1 MEAEGQ
7 ATDQGLHSI
16 GRKQLAGKARI
27 MAQRMAFWTFA
38 SIVLWLAAAGAGRA
52 QGSSGPAADTAPP
65 APKVTG
71 VSGTIEADDLIEVHV
86 DHLAEWASATNDP
99 GKLIPYIN
107 GLGLH
112 GNYPD
117 EVHTAKNHL
126 HYHLRITPEN
136 KDTWVNLMGATTGLR
151 RPVTFSVGLEKQSP
165 FDTVFD
171 SSRPLSLV
179 VVDTVYGL
187 IALVVVLVTMI
198 VFVRLART
206 TNLIRE
212 PASER
217 DDGGLGPY
225 SLGRTQMGFWFL
237 LVCLSYVVI
246 WLVTGALDT
255 ITASL
260 LGLMGI
266 SAGTALG
273 EAMIKAD
280 ARDTRAD
287 QLITLTAQK
296 QAIDQGL
303 AELQSQPSGGDPQRL
318 EEARTRQFQISQQ
331 IAKLT
336 PSGPPARSRGF
347 MRDILSGGADYS
359 LHRFQMSVW
368 TIVLG
373 IMFLSSV
380 YNNLT
385 MPDFSATLLGLM
397 GISSGTYIGFQFP
410 EKK

>member
-1 MEAEGQ
+1 
-7 ATDQGLHSI
+7 
-16 GRKQLAGKARI
+16 LAGKARI
-27 MAQRMAFWTFA
+27 MARRTAFWTFA
-38 SIVLWLAAAGAGRA
+38 SVVLWLAAASAGRA
-52 QGSSGPAADTAPP
+52 QGSPAPAVDAAPP
-65 APKVTG
+65 APKVTA
-71 VSGTIEADDLIEVHV
+71 VSGTIEADDLVEVHV
-86 DHLAEWASATNDP
+86 DHLAEWVSATNDP
-99 GKLIPYIN
+99 AKLIPYIN

-117 EVHTAKNHL
+117 EVHAARNHL

-136 KDTWVNLMGATTGLR
+136 KDTWVNLLGAATGLR
-151 RPVTFSVGLEKQSP
+151 RPVTFSVGLEKRSP
-165 FDTVFD
+165 FDSVFD
-171 SSRPLSLV
+171 SGTPLSLV
-179 VVDTVYGL
+179 VVDKVYGV
-187 IALVVVLVTMI
+187 IALVVVLVTII

-212 PASER
+212 AASET
-217 DDGGLGPY
+217 DGDGLRPY
-225 SLGRTQMGFWFL
+225 NLGRTQMAFWFL
-237 LVCLSYVVI
+237 LVCMSYVVI

-255 ITASL
+255 ITSSL

-273 EAMIKAD
+273 EALIKAD
-280 ARDTRAD
+280 TRDTRAD
-287 QLITLTAQK
+287 RLITLTAQK

-303 AELQSQPSGGDPQRL
+303 EELQSRPSAGDPQRL
-318 EEARTRQFQISQQ
+318 EEARTRQFEISQQ

-336 PSGPPARSRGF
+336 SSGPPARSRGF
-347 MRDILSGGADYS
+347 IRDILSGGADYS
-359 LHRFQMSVW
+359 LHRFQMCVW

>member
-1 MEAEGQ
+1 M
-7 ATDQGLHSI
+7 
-16 GRKQLAGKARI
+16 GRRT
-27 MAQRMAFWTFA
+27 AFSTFA
-38 SIVLWLAAAGAGRA
+38 SVVLLLAPGSTGRA
-52 QGSSGPAADTAPP
+52 QNNSGPAVNPAPP

-71 VSGTIEADDLIEVHV
+71 VIGTIEADDLIEVKV
-86 DHLAEWASATNDP
+86 DHLAEWVSTTNDP

-117 EVHTAKNHL
+117 EVHAAKNHL

-136 KDTWVNLMGATTGLR
+136 KDTWVDLLGAATRLQ

-165 FDTVFD
+165 FDTVYD
-171 SSRPLSLV
+171 NSTLISLV
-179 VVDTVYGL
+179 VVDRYYGA
-187 IALVVVLVTMI
+187 IALVVVFVTLI

-212 PASER
+212 PASET
-217 DDGGLGPY
+217 DDGRLRPY
-225 SLGRTQMGFWFL
+225 SLGRTQMAFWFL
-237 LVCLSYVVI
+237 LVCISYVVI
-246 WLVTGALDT
+246 WLITGALDT
-255 ITASL
+255 ITSSL

-273 EAMIKAD
+273 EAMIDAD
-280 ARDTRAD
+280 TRDTRAD
-287 QLITLTAQK
+287 RIMALTAQK

-303 AELQSQPSGGDPQRL
+303 SDLQSQPSGGDPQRL
-318 EEARTRQFQISQQ
+318 EEARTRQFQIGQQ
-331 IAKLT
+331 LAKLT
-336 PSGPPARSRGF
+336 ASGPPAGSRGF
-347 MRDILSGGADYS
+347 IRDILSGGAYYS
-359 LHRFQMSVW
+359 LHRFQIGVW

-380 YNNLT
+380 YNSLT

-397 GISSGTYIGFQFP
+397 GISSGTYIGFKFP